1 MNSQTKLW
9 VSYAPVRTYCYQ
21 TKADYNDIVYGRN
34 FTGELVQF
42 DVNETFV
49 VLNTDDTTNLA
60 LIFKSGKLYFL
71 NSTNLM
77 YFNKVIL

>member
-1 MNSQTKLW
+1 MNSQNKLW

-21 TKADYNDIVYGRN
+21 ISRN

-42 DVNETFV
+42 DVNEAFV
-49 VLNTDDTTNLA
+49 VLNTDNTSNLA

-77 YFNKVIL
+77 YFNQVIL